1 MLVVLQV
8 PGEDGADVLGVGAF
22 GTADGPEEVV
32 HLRAGVVRREGALEG
47 AVLGPE
53 LATLAQLVTDVPEDL
68 HGASKGGGGVSHGVH
83 ASSLRRRDP
92 YVQ

>member
-1 MLVVLQV
+1 VLVVLEV
-8 PGEDGADVLGVGAF
+8 PGDDGADPLGVGAF

-32 HLRAGVVRREGALEG
+32 HLGAGVVRREGALEG

-53 LATLAQLVTDVPEDL
+53 LATLAQLVADGPEDL
-68 HGASKGGGGVSHGVH
+68 HGASTGGGGVSRGVH
-83 ASSLRRRDP
+83 ASSLGRRDP